1 MSDELLFNE
10 EDETE
15 VPARLFYKVL
25 IVDDEPD
32 VHTVTKIALAGF
44 LFDGCGLELLHAYS
58 AKEAEEV
65 LRQYPDTAIIL
76 LDVVMESETAGLLL
90 VDVIRSELGL
100 KNTRIVLRTGQ
111 PGQAPEMEVIV
122 KYDINDYKAKSEL
135 TSQKL
140 FTLMHTCLRSYR
152 DIVALEQN
160 KLGLQQVIHASKGI
174 FDKHALDTFI
184 SGALSQLAYL
194 LHLDEAF
201 VMTHEIGV
209 YKFDNQETKIYET
222 YDKKGVRRDIK
233 VSSLS
238 ENIQNILNESIL
250 LQQNVFTEKCIV
262 LYCRTQYFITLFLV
276 SHINELTPIDKDLI
290 NIFSENISI
299 GLENVHLEENV
310 RSSQKEI
317 VYRLGEIVEKRSKE
331 TGNHV
336 KRVSL
341 YCELLAQLLGLPN
354 EEVETI
360 KLASPLHDIGKIATP
375 DAILNKPGKLNDQE
389 WNIMREHA
397 QKGGELLAGSNIHLL
412 QAASIIAS
420 SHHEKWDGSG
430 YPDGA
435 SGTNIHIYG
444 RITAL
449 ADVFD
454 ALANKRCY
462 KPAWSTPDVIDFIR
476 EQRGKH
482 FDPELVDLL
491 IENLSSFSIIG
502 QTYAD

>member
-1 MSDELLFNE
+1 MSDKLLFSD
-10 EDETE
+10 EDET
-15 VPARLFYKVL
+15 VITPRLLYKVL

-44 LFDGCGLELLHAYS
+44 LFDGCGLDLLHAYS

-65 LRQYPDTAIIL
+65 LRLNPDTAIIL

-152 DIVALEQN
+152 DIVTLEQN
-160 KLGLQQVIHASKGI
+160 KVGLQQVIQASKGI

-184 SGALSQLAYL
+184 SGTLSQLAYL

-222 YDKKGVRRDIK
+222 YDKDGVCSDVK
-233 VSSLS
+233 VSGLA
-238 ENIQNILNESIL
+238 ENVQNILNESIR
-250 LQQNVFTEKCIV
+250 LQENIFTEKCIV
-262 LYCRTQYFITLFLV
+262 LYCRTQYFVTLFLV
-276 SHINELTPIDKDLI
+276 SHINELTPIDKELI

-310 RSSQKEI
+310 RSNQKEI
-317 VYRLGEIVEKRSKE
+317 VYRLGEIVENRSKE

-341 YCELLAQLLGLPN
+341 YSELLAKLVGLPN

-375 DAILNKPGKLNDQE
+375 DAILNKPDKLNEQE
-389 WNIMREHA
+389 WEIMREHA
-397 QKGGELLAGSNIHLL
+397 QKGGELLADSNIHLL
-412 QAASIIAS
+412 QVASIIAS
-420 SHHEKWDGSG
+420 THHEKWDGSG
-430 YPDGA
+430 YPEGT
-435 SGTNIHIYG
+435 SGSDIHIYG

-462 KPAWSTPDVIDFIR
+462 KPAWPTPDVVNFIR
-476 EQRGKH
+476 EQRGTH
-482 FDPELVDLL
+482 FDPILVDLL
-491 IENLSSFSIIG
+491 LDNLSRFTIIG
-502 QTYAD
+502 KTYAD